1 MSQALLSRPKHKTKQ
16 GETGYGVNYHLGTV
30 LHQIIGF
37 SFWDQSLIYD
47 RLPTVYGIQLITI
60 SKTSVNR
67 YPICSSHFLAQA
79 ALRSPPEVA
88 FAMRSWPLL
97 LPTFCLLLLH
107 LLLLTHIGETPEA
120 ENLFPPIFYRAKQDG
135 AEH

>member
-1 MSQALLSRPKHKTKQ
+1 MSVYIIYMSQALLSRPKHKTRLKQ

-37 SFWDQSLIYD
+37 SFWDPSLIYD

-67 YPICSSHFLAQA
+67 YPNRSSRFWAQA

-88 FAMRSWPLL
+88 FAMFSWPL
-97 LPTFCLLLLH
+97 
-107 LLLLTHIGETPEA
+107 
-120 ENLFPPIFYRAKQDG
+120 
-135 AEH
+135 